1 MSTLY
6 MVRVNFP
13 LVQPASGATGATR
26 QLQQENNS
34 RLSGQTVGFIKINLT
49 RGRVYKIPT
58 THCFS
63 SGAPLSS

>member
-1 MSTLY
+1 
-6 MVRVNFP
+6 
-13 LVQPASGATGATR
+13 VQPASGATGATR